1 MEEMMNR
8 KSRFA
13 ISLALALMVA
23 ALLSN
28 VALAFECTNPN
39 MNDNAVIGVFDAATG
54 TFTPNKPNWGS
65 FETFKFHGA
74 WVKIVFPW
82 GQSFNIFVHGV
93 LPDGALDSGPGEN
106 GCDGK
111 GIDDIEACL
120 AMVP

>member
-1 MEEMMNR
+1 MYRKRRLVLSLVLGLMM
-8 KSRFA
+8 A
-13 ISLALALMVA
+13 ALMT
-23 ALLSN
+23 N

-39 MNDNAVIGVFDAATG
+39 INDNAVVGTFDADTG
-54 TFTPNKPNWGS
+54 VFTPNKPNWGG
-65 FETFKFHGA
+65 FEKVHGA

-120 AMVP
+120 AMLGP